1 VKPSDTH
8 REILA
13 LREALIGDGTIPTA
27 KTSKSDDLRR
37 AMRSRIVQTVL
48 ALGVLGGGGLAADVP
63 GRVSRAMSSA
73 DQLLE
78 ARVAI
83 LERDKESLTKK
94 IDSMDG
100 KLDYL
105 IRADARRAGFE
116 QAMREM
122 RRRKEIE

>member
-1 VKPSDTH
+1 
-8 REILA
+8 
-13 LREALIGDGTIPTA
+13 
-27 KTSKSDDLRR
+27 
-37 AMRSRIVQTVL
+37 MRSRLVQTVL

-63 GRVSRAMSSA
+63 GRVSRAMSST

-78 ARVAI
+78 ARVVI